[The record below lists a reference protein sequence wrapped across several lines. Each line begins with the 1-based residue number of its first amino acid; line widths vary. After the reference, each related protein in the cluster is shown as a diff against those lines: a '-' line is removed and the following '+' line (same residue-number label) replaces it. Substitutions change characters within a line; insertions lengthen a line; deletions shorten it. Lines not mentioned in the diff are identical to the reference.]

1 MGAADDEPRVRLDQ
15 DEPSR
20 SPFVHPPYREPVRV
34 SRAELGRLGRDL
46 RAMYQALLSEPVPDH
61 LLDLIQRLEQQG
73 ASR

>member
-15 DEPSR
+15 DEPPH

-34 SRAELGRLGRDL
+34 SREELGYLGRDL
-46 RAMYQALLSEPVPDH
+46 RAMYQSLLSEPVPDH